1 MPASITWLGH
11 AAFRLELPDGRVI
24 LIDPWLAENPACPA
38 ALKKVPRCDMVLMTH
53 GHFDHVGDVP
63 ALVKNFNPIIVGN
76 YDLCT
81 VMQKRCGGGR
91 FEGMN
96 TGGTAEFDGVR
107 VSLTRAYHSSGVD
120 SPDGPVYG
128 GMPNGVVVAAPGVAT
143 LYHAGDTDVFSDMSL
158 IARLFEPKVCI
169 LPIGDRFTMGA
180 NGAAIAAE
188 LLNPSAIIPCHYGT
202 FPILAQSAD
211 GFRNVLPEHLRE
223 RLHAIEVGESLAWTA
238 GGVGGVVRAD

>member
-1 MPASITWLGH
+1 MTASITWLGH
-11 AAFRLELPDGRVI
+11 SAFRLALPGGRII

-38 ALKKVPRCDMVLMTH
+38 AFKEVSRCDIILMTH

-63 ALVKNFNPIIVGN
+63 ALVAAFDPVVVGN

-81 VMQKRCGGGR
+81 VMRKRCGGGR

-96 TGGTAEFDGVR
+96 TGGTLEIDGVR
-107 VSLTRAYHSSGVD
+107 VALTRAYHSSGVD
-120 SPDGPVYG
+120 SSAGPVYG
-128 GMPNGVVVAAPGVAT
+128 GMPNGVVIAAPGVAT

-180 NGAAIAAE
+180 KGAAIAAE
-188 LLNPSAIIPCHYGT
+188 LLNPAAIIPCHYKT

-211 GFRNVLPEHLRE
+211 AFRAALPASLRD
-223 RLHAIEVGESLAWTA
+223 RLHVVDVGMPLTWTA
-238 GGVGGVVRAD
+238 ERVERSGTR